1 MDERK
6 LDLKNLIQRGKKKG
20 YLTYDEVN
28 EALPDEAFSPEDLEG
43 VFTELGQQDIDLV
56 DSEKEADESFSAF
69 SSKTAKRGAAQEWS
83 VDPVHLY
90 FQDVGGFAPLSRE
103 QELEI
108 YQKIREGERE
118 IEALLLKTNLAVREI
133 LRIEERLHSGRIKI
147 QTLLDPID
155 AEKNFNRAQ
164 LQKLE
169 KRILRCCAKVRK
181 LSEEQDR
188 IKARIARTHSK
199 QRRALL
205 RKQHQ
210 EIQQKLYQALF
221 ELPLKTKFLERVQI
235 CFKRIWNRTLAAE
248 RQIAEIERETGLAL
262 PQIKK
267 LLDRKKRGLEPLE
280 KAKLRRRFRWEEM
293 EEIQQRIQQA
303 QATVRKQLKEAE
315 LTRAQL
321 GDLYQGLEE
330 VQRGVRRY
338 KNEMVR
344 ANLRLV
350 VSLAKRYVGRGLPF
364 SDLIQEGN
372 IGLMKAVDK
381 FDYEKGYKFSTYATW
396 WIRQA
401 MSRAIAEKARS
412 IRLPVHV
419 IENLN
424 KMVRATIGLR
434 QALGREPTPEE
445 ISEEVG
451 MEVDK
456 VKSALRAAQEPLS
469 LEHPVGGDEKTE
481 LGYFIEDVSALDPA
495 AAVEEIHLSEETRKM
510 LATLT
515 PREEEILKRRFGL
528 GGRRPHSLEELGK
541 VYNVTRERVRQ
552 IEAKALQ
559 KLKHPSRS
567 RSLRNFHEED

>member
-6 LDLKNLIQRGKKKG
+6 LDLKNLIQRGKQKG

-28 EALPDEAFSPEDLEG
+28 DALPDEAFSPEDLEG
-43 VFTELGQQDIDLV
+43 VFDQLGQNDISLV
-56 DSEKEADESFSAF
+56 ESEEEAPQAPAAES
-69 SSKTAKRGAAQEWS
+69 KIKVERGIAQERS
-83 VDPVHLY
+83 VDPIHLY
-90 FQDVGGFAPLSRE
+90 FQDVGAFQPLSRD

-108 YQKIREGERE
+108 YQKIREGEKQ
-118 IEALLLKTNLAVREI
+118 IEALLLKTRLAVREI
-133 LRIEERLHSGRIKI
+133 LRVEERLRSGRIKI

-155 AEKNFNRAQ
+155 AEKNFNEAQ
-164 LQKLE
+164 LKKLE
-169 KRILRCCAKVRK
+169 KKVLACSAEIRK
-181 LSEEQDR
+181 LWEQQEKIRASSVKTASKTKKLVFRKKGEEVGG
-188 IKARIARTHSK
+188 
-199 QRRALL
+199 
-205 RKQHQ
+205 
-210 EIQQKLYQALF
+210 KLYETLLT
-221 ELPLKTKFLERVQI
+221 LPLKTKFLERVQVL
-235 CFKRIWNRTLAAE
+235 FRRIWDRVVAAE
-248 RQIAEIERETGLAL
+248 QQIARIERETGLEL
-262 PQIKK
+262 EEIKQI
-267 LLDRKKRGLEPLE
+267 LDRKRKGLEPLE
-280 KAKLRRRFRWEEM
+280 KAKLKKKLTWEGM
-293 EEIQQRIQQA
+293 EQIENQIQQA
-303 QATVRKQLKEAE
+303 QGAVRKRLEEIEMSRSQFEALYRELEKAQKTVRQ
-315 LTRAQL
+315 
-321 GDLYQGLEE
+321 
-330 VQRGVRRY
+330 Y

-381 FDYEKGYKFSTYATW
+381 FDYEKGFKFSTYATW

-424 KMVRATIGLR
+424 KMVRATISLR
-434 QALGREPTPEE
+434 QSLGREPNPEE
-445 ISEEVG
+445 IATEVE

-469 LEHPVGGDEKTE
+469 LEHPVGGDEETE
-481 LGYFIEDVSALDPA
+481 LGYFIEDVGAVNPST
-495 AAVEEIHLSEETRKM
+495 AVESISLSEETRKI

-567 RSLRNFHEED
+567 RNLRNFHED

>member
-6 LDLKNLIQRGKKKG
+6 LDLKNLIQRGKRKG
-20 YLTYDEVN
+20 FLTYDEIN
-28 EALPDEAFSPEDLEG
+28 DALPDEAFSPEDLEG
-43 VFTELGQQDIDLV
+43 VFDQLGQNDISLV
-56 DSEKEADESFSAF
+56 ESEEEAQPAPAVEPEVKVERAVVEE
-69 SSKTAKRGAAQEWS
+69 RS
-83 VDPVHLY
+83 VDPIHLY
-90 FQDVGGFAPLSRE
+90 FQDVGTFQPLSRE

-108 YQKIREGERE
+108 YQRIREGERQ
-118 IEALLLKTNLAVREI
+118 IEALLLKTRLAVREI
-133 LRIEERLHSGRIKI
+133 LRVEERLRSGRIKI

-155 AEKNFNRAQ
+155 AEKNFNEAQ
-164 LQKLE
+164 LKKLE
-169 KRILRCCAKVRK
+169 KKVLACCDEIRGLWEKQEKIRSSSSRLDSKEKRAVWRK
-181 LSEEQDR
+181 KEEEVH
-188 IKARIARTHSK
+188 A
-199 QRRALL
+199 
-205 RKQHQ
+205 
-210 EIQQKLYQALF
+210 KLYETTLA
-221 ELPLKTKFLERVQI
+221 LPLKTKFLERVQVL
-235 CFKRIWNRTLAAE
+235 FKRIWDRVSAAE
-248 RQIAEIERETGLAL
+248 QQIVRIEKETGLEL
-262 PQIKK
+262 EQIKQI
-267 LLDRKKRGLEPLE
+267 LDRKRKGLESIE
-280 KAKLRRRFRWEEM
+280 KAKLKKKLTWEGM
-293 EEIQQRIQQA
+293 EQIQNQIQQA
-303 QATVRKQLKEAE
+303 QLSVRK
-315 LTRAQL
+315 R
-321 GDLYQGLEE
+321 LEE
-330 VQRGVRRY
+330 VEMSRPQFETLYKELERTQKNVRQH

-434 QALGREPTPEE
+434 QSLGREPAPEE
-445 ISEEVG
+445 IAGEVG

-469 LEHPVGGDEKTE
+469 LEHPVGGDEETE
-481 LGYFIEDVSALDPA
+481 LGYFIEDVSAVNPST
-495 AAVEEIHLSEETRKM
+495 AVESISLSEETRKI

-567 RSLRNFHEED
+567 RNLRNFHED